1 MLQITQA
8 RTTTTRSRLPPIEV
22 AKCESLLNDFCVVE
36 DAPGTRWTGARA
48 RSICHRRTG
57 IGADGL
63 IILKS
68 LEPNT
73 FEFRLFNADGSG
85 AEWSGNGVRCAAAY
99 LQQQKQLPSA
109 ILHTKAGQID
119 VCMRTARAGRTAVS
133 FDRPAPSVSVMRETV
148 KSSALPGSGIPLYV
162 DAGNPHLVFITLHF
176 NFNWEMVGA
185 KCQAAASKTHGV
197 NVEFV
202 VLQNR
207 RCFDMRI
214 FERGVGPTPSSGSG
228 ALAAFAACRHRD
240 LVDASVQAE
249 SPGGVQRLKFN
260 RREDS
265 VTLTALSRVVSM
277 ATWYG
282 N

>member
-1 MLQITQA
+1 M
-8 RTTTTRSRLPPIEV
+8 SPVEV

-36 DAPGTRWTGARA
+36 DAEGIRWTSARA

-63 IILKS
+63 IVLKPMTANS
-68 LEPNT
+68 
-73 FEFRLFNADGSG
+73 FQFRLFNADGSA

-109 ILHTKAGQID
+109 RFITKAGEIA
-119 VCMRTARAGRTAVS
+119 VSMRPARAGRTAVS
-133 FDRPAPSVSVMRETV
+133 FNRPSPAVSVMRETV
-148 KSSALPGSGIPLYV
+148 KSAALPGSGIPLFV

-176 NFNWEMVGA
+176 NFNWEMVGD
-185 KCQAAASKTHGV
+185 KCQAAATKTHGV

-207 RCFDMRI
+207 RRFDMRI

-228 ALAAFAACRHRD
+228 ALAAFAACRHRK
-240 LVDASVQAE
+240 LVDAAVQAE
-249 SPGGVQRLKFN
+249 SPGGVQRLTFK
-260 RREDS
+260 RREES
-265 VTLTALSRVVSM
+265 VTMNAQARLVSLG
-277 ATWYG
+277 TWYG
-282 N
+282 V